1 VSAPLLRWARS
12 GDRRTTPDRRGALA
26 EAEALRAAALT
37 ALRLGDAAT
46 AGRLV
51 AESDLLDP
59 PKVPEVCCEHA

>member
-1 VSAPLLRWARS
+1 VTAPLLRWARS
-12 GDRRTTPDRRGALA
+12 GDRRTNPDRRGALT

-37 ALRLGDAAT
+37 ALRLGDAAA

-59 PKVPEVCCEHA
+59 PTAVRREHA